1 MPQSI
6 KKNAEERMDKA
17 VSALKRELS
26 SLRAGRANS
35 SLLDKIQIEYYGSM
49 MPVNQVASISTPDAR
64 TLLIQPWDKTSISAI
79 ERSIMKSDLGL
90 SPANDGDVI
99 RIVIPALTEERRA
112 ELVKLSK
119 KYSEEAKVAIRNIR
133 RDANDELK
141 KLEKT
146 GLSEDESRR
155 HQDEIQKMTD
165 KFVAEVDKVLS
176 AKEKEIMD
184 V

>member
-1 MPQSI
+1 MPQTI
-6 KKNAEERMDKA
+6 IKNAEERMEKA
-17 VSALKRELS
+17 MSSLKRELAT
-26 SLRAGRANS
+26 LRAGRANA

-49 MPVNQVASISTPDAR
+49 MPVNQVAGISTPDAR
-64 TLLIQPWDKTSISAI
+64 TLMIQPWDKTVISAI

-90 SPANDGDVI
+90 TPANDGDVI

-112 ELVKLSK
+112 DLVKLSK
-119 KYSEEAKVAIRNIR
+119 KYAEEAKVAIRNIR

-141 KLEKT
+141 KMEKT

-155 HQDEIQKMTD
+155 YQEDVQKMTD
-165 KFVAEVDKVLS
+165 RFVAEADKILAS
-176 AKEKEIMD
+176 KEKEIMD